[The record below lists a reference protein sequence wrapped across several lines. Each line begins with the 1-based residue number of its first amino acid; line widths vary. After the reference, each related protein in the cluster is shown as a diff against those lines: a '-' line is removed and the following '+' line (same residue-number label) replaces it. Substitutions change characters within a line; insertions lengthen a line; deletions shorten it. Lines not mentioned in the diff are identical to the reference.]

1 MKTSNRKIIARVSA
15 LLAAMM
21 LTHLALAGPQ
31 DSSGIIVHAWYPG
44 YCDPPEP
51 GVGPWC
57 TLPRPYYGTFS
68 IFTESG
74 RHVASASTA
83 EDITATFT
91 LYLRPGRYI
100 VVPDDPALTDN
111 AATVTVRARQ
121 LTDVLIWITEY

>member
-1 MKTSNRKIIARVSA
+1 MNTSNRKIIATVSA

-57 TLPRPYYGTFS
+57 TMPRPYYGAFS

-91 LYLRPGRYI
+91 LSLTPGRYEI
-100 VVPDDPALTDN
+100 VPDDPLLAE
-111 AATVTVRARQ
+111 AATTVILRGHRF
-121 LTDVLIWITEY
+121 TEIMIWLPQ